1 MKKILENWNRYV
13 LTESSLS
20 RVYGHIIQHD
30 SAIITA
36 FRGEY
41 TNKQNYERNRKLK
54 AHLLSVGYGVTK
66 VDGSYIEN
74 FETPQAIEVSEQSFF
89 VSNRVDDPAFFDSI
103 ESLGEQ
109 YEQDSVLIIPIGG
122 KDAYLIGTREGNDF
136 PPKGDR
142 MSVGN
147 LKMGEESEFMSRV
160 GKRPFVFKEELE
172 TYDKLSKNSRW
183 AIKKLLEDKG
193 S

>member
-1 MKKILENWNRYV
+1 MKELFESWNKYL

-20 RVYGHIIQHD
+20 RVLGHIMEHD
-30 SAIITA
+30 SAIVTS

-41 TNKQNYERNRKLK
+41 SRKENYERNRKLK

-66 VDGSYIEN
+66 IEGSYIEN

-89 VSNRVDDPAFFDSI
+89 VSNRNDDSAFFDSI

-109 YEQDSVLIIPIGG
+109 YEQDSVLIIPLGG

-142 MSVGN
+142 ISVGD

-172 TYDKLSKNSRW
+172 TYENLSRNSKW
-183 AIKKLLEDKG
+183 AVKKLLDG
-193 S
+193 